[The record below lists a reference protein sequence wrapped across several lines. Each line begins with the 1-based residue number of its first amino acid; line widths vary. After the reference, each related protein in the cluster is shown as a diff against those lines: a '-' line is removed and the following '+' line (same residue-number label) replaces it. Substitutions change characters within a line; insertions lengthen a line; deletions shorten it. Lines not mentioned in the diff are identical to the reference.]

1 MRKTHRGDDKP
12 KGAEEDL
19 TKKGMLKLSFNQ
31 LSSRGCKACAKGLR
45 QQRTQQYGSRE
56 VTKGRTIRRQ
66 AEMHARTKL
75 HRA

>member
-19 TKKGMLKLSFNQ
+19 TEKEILKLSINQ

-45 QQRTQQYGSRE
+45 QQRTQQCGSRE
-56 VTKGRTIRRQ
+56 VTKRRTIQRQ
-66 AEMHARTKL
+66 AGDACKD
-75 HRA
+75 